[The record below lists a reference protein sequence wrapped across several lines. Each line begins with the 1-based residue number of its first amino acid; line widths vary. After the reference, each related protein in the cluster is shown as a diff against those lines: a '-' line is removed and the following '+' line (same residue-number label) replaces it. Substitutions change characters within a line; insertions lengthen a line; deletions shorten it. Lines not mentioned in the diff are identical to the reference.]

1 MLWLKAYFTAVGFA
15 ATLLS
20 ALVVA
25 PAYAA
30 PAAAEAPRSDAAKS
44 TSPLA
49 DEDTTGSAQ
58 KSDAD
63 DRAKALGCSQP
74 DAKKPGSGCE
84 KGK

>member
-1 MLWLKAYFTAVGFA
+1 MMWLKALFTAVGFA
-15 ATLLS
+15 AALSS

-30 PAAAEAPRSDAAKS
+30 PNAAEAPRSDAAKS
-44 TSPLA
+44 ASPLA

-74 DAKKPGSGCE
+74 DAKKPNPGCD
-84 KGK
+84 KVK